1 MNNFRKAAPYLYL
14 TKGSQEGTYVLFLLV
29 PVGPSFDVNL
39 NSVTPTGKSDHF
51 EIAYSTTQAATTE
64 LYRLKNWILTK
75 GTKQYVKVIA
85 DADAGLTM
93 RIDFSAADIEL
104 ATPAADGSQRQ
115 APYIFLGK
123 EAVGPTNFARPSC
136 IVLFDAMVDKQT
148 EIVSFEGESCYLNI
162 TCSTANVVGTSP
174 THFTINQNLRVKMAS
189 PTPYFEASVEQDTGI
204 VSLGPGG
211 GKKKRKVATHTPGA
225 LMANGNGQSNSLAG
239 LEATSELTFRSG
251 VPEEALSN

>member
-14 TKGSQEGTYVLFLLV
+14 TKGSQADTYVLFLLV

-39 NSVTPTGKSDHF
+39 NGTAPMSMSDHF
-51 EIAYSTTQAATTE
+51 QIAYSTMPTATTE
-64 LYRLKNWILTK
+64 LYRLKNWTLTK

-85 DADAGLTM
+85 NADAGLTM
-93 RIDFSAADIEL
+93 RIDFSAADVEV
-104 ATPAADGSQRQ
+104 AAPAADGSQRQ

-123 EAVGPTNFARPSC
+123 EAVGQTNFARPSC

-148 EIVSFEGESCYLNI
+148 EAISFEGESCYLKI
-162 TCSTANVVGTSP
+162 TCGTTNVVGTSAAN
-174 THFTINQNLRVKMAS
+174 FTINQDLRVKMVS

-211 GKKKRKVATHTPGA
+211 GKKKRVATNTPIPPLTA
-225 LMANGNGQSNSLAG
+225 GNGQSNGLAG
-239 LEATSELTFRSG
+239 LEAVSELTFRSG
-251 VPEEALSN
+251 APEEALSN